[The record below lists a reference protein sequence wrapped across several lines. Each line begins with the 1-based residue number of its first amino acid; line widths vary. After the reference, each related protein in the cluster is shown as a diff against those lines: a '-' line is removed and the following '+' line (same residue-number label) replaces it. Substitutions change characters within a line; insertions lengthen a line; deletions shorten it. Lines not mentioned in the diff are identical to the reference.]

1 MSHGVGH
8 RRGLD
13 PTLLWLWRRLAAT
26 APIRPLAWEPPYAV
40 GAALEKAKK
49 DKQDKTTFRL
59 LQRHMLPTAHLGT
72 DAVPFANAPGKELL
86 LGTKLGLNSPP
97 HSNLHISSTVDFLRF
112 PFLKEVHPRR
122 KEAPFPTSHQER

>member
-1 MSHGVGH
+1 MAVVWASSYSSDQTPSLG
-8 RRGLD
+8 
-13 PTLLWLWRRLAAT
+13 
-26 APIRPLAWEPPYAV
+26 ISSPYAA
-40 GAALEKAKK
+40 GGALEKAKK

-59 LQRHMLPTAHLGT
+59 LQRHMLPTAHLET